1 MLNPMLDPIFILLGL
16 NRQYASFSMKPETN
30 PIKYRQ

>member
-16 NRQYASFSMKPETN
+16 NRQFVASMKPETN
-30 PIKYRQ
+30 PQK